1 MQTVCL
7 YSPFPTRATL
17 VGAPLLCATCARRGG
32 CTISSPLPRGVCATP
47 PRCANGECR
56 AAHKGTPSPFRP
68 CPRSG
73 RTGRGAQDP
82 LPHPPLSRP
91 RLCING
97 GSFAPQPGTRTRAR
111 GTAPRP
117 LRAAH
122 PSERGTQTGGG
133 PPPPFCSFPARAN
146 GVRRMRRPNRA
157 RDRGRKEGPRGW
169 EGARSRRGKHP
180 SLHLRAGMPFP
191 LSPCPHA
198 RTMGPRPKVCEPG
211 GRRRGAGAPTHC
223 VCARPHALRVRTTP
237 RAFRVHDPCAPPFVC
252 HARWT
257 AKGGV
262 QGSGVR
268 DDVWGRAHTPFP
280 AMREWAATQKQRA
293 PSAPSSPPQMGV
305 RRRRGAETV
314 STRTVPLFLRPM
326 HPLCAE

>member
-17 VGAPLLCATCARRGG
+17 VGAPPLCATCARRGG

-68 CPRSG
+68 CPPLRSN
-73 RTGRGAQDP
+73 RTGSAGPPAAPPFITPPFMHKRGLVRAPTGHENAGARHSPPPLACRSPKRVWHTNRGWTTAPFLLLPCPRERGAENAAPQSGKGPGAQGGTARMGGGTQLARQAP
-82 LPHPPLSRP
+82 LPPFACGNALPPFAMP
-91 RLCING
+91 PCAYNG
-97 GSFAPQPGTRTRAR
+97 AAPEGMR
-111 GTAPRP
+111 
-117 LRAAH
+117 
-122 PSERGTQTGGG
+122 TGG
-133 PPPPFCSFPARAN
+133 A
-146 GVRRMRRPNRA
+146 
-157 RDRGRKEGPRGW
+157 
-169 EGARSRRGKHP
+169 
-180 SLHLRAGMPFP
+180 
-191 LSPCPHA
+191 
-198 RTMGPRPKVCEPG
+198 PKG
-211 GRRRGAGAPTHC
+211 SG
-223 VCARPHALRVRTTP
+223 RPHALRVRTTP

-293 PSAPSSPPQMGV
+293 PSAPPSPPQMGV

-314 STRTVPLFLRPM
+314 STRTVPLFPRPM